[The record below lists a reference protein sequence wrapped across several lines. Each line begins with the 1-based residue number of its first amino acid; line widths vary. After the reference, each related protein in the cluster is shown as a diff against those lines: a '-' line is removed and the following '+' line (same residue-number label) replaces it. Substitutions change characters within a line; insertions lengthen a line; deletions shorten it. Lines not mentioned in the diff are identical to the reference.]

1 MRDRSDLTAL
11 DAAFAAAEMPT
22 ATAVPDGWYT
32 VVVDDVALRH
42 TRRTGR
48 PLLCW
53 KLRIVSALFTGRRL
67 WRHQVLGRATL
78 GWLKHDLRLCGL
90 ALPRLSALPD
100 YLARLR
106 GVQLE
111 VTKQTRDD
119 YAVVLFRR
127 RPAPP

>member
-1 MRDRSDLTAL
+1 MRDRPDLTAL
-11 DAAFAAAEMPT
+11 DAAFAAADLPT

-32 VVVDDVALRH
+32 VVVDDVELRH

-48 PLLCW
+48 PMLSW
-53 KLRIVSALFTGRRL
+53 QLRIVSPLFTGRRL

-90 ALPRLSALPD
+90 ELPRLSALPD
-100 YLARLR
+100 HFARLR

-127 RPAPP
+127 RAAAP